1 MTKKEFT
8 EELMKERGMKEYDT
22 DPIKQYYGERL
33 TKNMRK
39 QRNKK

>member
-1 MTKKEFT
+1 MTKDEFIKT
-8 EELMKERGMKEYDT
+8 WMKERDMKEYDT
-22 DPIKQYYGERL
+22 DQVKQYYGERL